1 MQDPVLAVEEL
12 RWVRDQL
19 GLRAVEIGTFPGSRD
34 FDDPL
39 LFPFFEAC
47 SELDVAVFV
56 HPAMPVAA
64 GDRLARY
71 DVREIVHYPVETTVA
86 IAALIFFF
94 VVAPPPRIRIVSL
107 HEGLNLP
114 FPR

>member
-1 MQDPVLAVEEL
+1 RRRRVGLAPLPTQAPALAGEEL

-86 IAALIFFF
+86 IPALLFGG
-94 VVAPPPRIRIVSL
+94 VLERPPPPRT
-107 HEGLNLP
+107 
-114 FPR
+114 